1 MGIPSPF
8 VGSPGWKACCGVQNL
23 HNSGRTSLV
32 LLFSSLWVT
41 YPAGMGFDF
50 IVIVLLLPSCC
61 GFFFVFGHG
70 VSFFG
75 MFQHPSM
82 DGCSIGSGDFGNLK
96 GGDEHLSFYF
106 AIWNQKLVN
115 ISYHCAIRL
124 FLVSRCSSALLQEM
138 YLFAFFKKLF
148 P

>member
-1 MGIPSPF
+1 MHARFCLCPPRLKYLFPLVLWKSCNQIPLAF
-8 VGSPGWKACCGVQNL
+8 KVRFPGDSQSLCQIARLEACCGVQNL

-75 MFQHPSM
+75 MFRHPPM
-82 DGCSIGSGDFGNLK
+82 DGCLIGSGDFGNLK
-96 GGDEHLSFYF
+96 GGDEHTFSTPP
-106 AIWNQKLVN
+106 
-115 ISYHCAIRL
+115 S
-124 FLVSRCSSALLQEM
+124 
-138 YLFAFFKKLF
+138 
-148 P
+148 